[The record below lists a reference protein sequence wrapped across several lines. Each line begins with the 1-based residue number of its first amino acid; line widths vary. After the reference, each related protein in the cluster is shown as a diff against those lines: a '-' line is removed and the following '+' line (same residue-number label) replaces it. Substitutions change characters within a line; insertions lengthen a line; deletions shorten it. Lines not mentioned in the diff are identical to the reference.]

1 MLLIYAADVGVLK
14 NTLQFDI
21 DKHFQHSDAI
31 KSKRV
36 HVLCSVLKC
45 HGFIPRVALGGSL
58 LASLLHCT
66 VSQFILEW
74 WLLHVFTKLL
84 CKHIDIKIK
93 ISCRVEFL
101 FHVALIMHRTTFLLL
116 QMVL

>member
-1 MLLIYAADVGVLK
+1 MPLIDAADVGVQK
-14 NTLQFDI
+14 NTLQFYI

-31 KSKRV
+31 ESRRV
-36 HVLCSVLKC
+36 RVLYSVLKC
-45 HGFIPRVALGGSL
+45 HGFIPRVALVGSL
-58 LASLLHCT
+58 LYYT